1 MSEDEIDSLASEIVA
16 LFEIWRNPYDERRL
30 DPQWS
35 LRIERGANLYN
46 KLKSAGTDFM
56 TAAAAAQEQE
66 VGLIIRQ
73 AVVLSSKGNKE

>member
-1 MSEDEIDSLASEIVA
+1 MSEDEIDALASEIVA
-16 LFEIWRNPYDERRL
+16 LFEIWNDRYDERRL
-30 DPQWS
+30 DPIWDARMARS
-35 LRIERGANLYN
+35 AALYD

-56 TAAAAAQEQE
+56 TAAHAAKEQE